1 MIVLRECL
9 QSSKACLVRSQT
21 PYVRRGHISFGS
33 LCIAKIQN
41 TIIPSRALTRLFS
54 NDALERSS
62 LIGSRRDRMNFYWW
76 SILIT
81 SVKSSMCPIDTA
93 AAAFLL
99 YLDKMLACVNLMQG
113 KHRSLMTFNH
123 WHWGWQALCFLLCS
137 QI

>member
-1 MIVLRECL
+1 M
-9 QSSKACLVRSQT
+9 RSQT

-81 SVKSSMCPIDTA
+81 SVKSSMCPIDA
-93 AAAFLL
+93 AAEAFLF
-99 YLDKMLACVNLMQG
+99 YLGKMFACVNLMKG
-113 KHRSLMTFNH
+113 KQRSFVTTNH
-123 WHWGWQALCFLLCS
+123 
-137 QI
+137 

>member
-1 MIVLRECL
+1 
-9 QSSKACLVRSQT
+9 
-21 PYVRRGHISFGS
+21 
-33 LCIAKIQN
+33 
-41 TIIPSRALTRLFS
+41 
-54 NDALERSS
+54 
-62 LIGSRRDRMNFYWW
+62 MNFYWW

-81 SVKSSMCPIDTA
+81 SVKSSMCPIDAA

-123 WHWGWQALCFLLCS
+123 WHWGWQALCFLSCS